1 MTRTNDVVDNL
12 QPFSPGEIRTML
24 MPGAV
29 VSACAWPETPVRK
42 VHVIRIG
49 GAGMS
54 AVARL
59 ALEAGLEVTGSESQ
73 EGRFLPP
80 LRELGARI
88 TVGFD
93 AVNIE
98 EDTDLVIVST
108 AVRADNPEVRRAHEL
123 SIPVIHRAAGLAG
136 LLSDHA
142 LIAVAG
148 THGKTTT
155 SAMATLALRAAGA
168 EPAWAVGAA
177 VAQLGANAG
186 QGAGEYAVVEADE
199 SDGSFVAFAP
209 SVLVLTNFE
218 ADHLDFHGT
227 EENLRA
233 VLSAFAARLKETNGT
248 LVACADDLGALAF
261 ARDAR
266 EAGIRVV
273 TYGEHPDAS
282 WRITADHSSAAGAHV
297 EVESPNGER
306 VNLSLRVPGRH
317 NVLNALGVLAA
328 LEVLD
333 IERGGVLAGL
343 AEFAGADRRFQIA
356 GEVRG
361 LAVIDDYAHHPR
373 EVAAALAAG
382 RERAEGGKL
391 VAVFQPHLFSR
402 TKAFAREFA
411 EALSVAD
418 ETILLP
424 IYPARED
431 FDPSI
436 RSEDVALLI
445 DGARVLEPHDV
456 PGYLAAHAH
465 DARVILMMGA
475 GDIVDVSPRILE
487 ALEARG
493 A

>member
-1 MTRTNDVVDNL
+1 MTPVNDLLDNL
-12 QPFSPGEIRTML
+12 RPFSPGELRTML
-24 MPGAV
+24 RPGAV
-29 VSACAWPETPVRK
+29 VTDAAWPEKPVRK
-42 VHVIRIG
+42 IHVIRIG

-59 ALEAGLEVTGSESQ
+59 ALEAGFEVTGSESQ

-93 AVNIE
+93 DANIE
-98 EDTDLVIVST
+98 EGTDLVIVST
-108 AVRADNPEVRRAHEL
+108 AVRADNPEVRRAHDL
-123 SIPVIHRAAGLAG
+123 AIPVIHRAAGLAG
-136 LLSDHA
+136 LLREHA
-142 LIAVAG
+142 LVAVAG

-233 VLSAFAARLKETNGT
+233 VLSAFATRLTETNGT
-248 LVACADDLGALAF
+248 LVACADDPGALDF

-273 TYGEHPDAS
+273 LYGEHPES
-282 WRITADHSSAAGAHV
+282 TWRIVADHSSAAGAHV
-297 EVESPNGER
+297 EVETPGGESID
-306 VNLSLRVPGRH
+306 LSLRVPGRH

-328 LEVLD
+328 LD
-333 IERGGVLAGL
+333 ILGVTRAGVLAGL
-343 AEFAGADRRFQIA
+343 AEFAGADRRFQVA

-361 LAVIDDYAHHPR
+361 TAVIDDYAHHPR

-382 RERAEGGKL
+382 RERAAGGKL

-402 TKAFAREFA
+402 TKAFTREFA
-411 EALSVAD
+411 EALSAAD

-431 FDPSI
+431 FDSSI
-436 RSEDVALLI
+436 RSEDVAAYI
-445 DGARVLEPHDV
+445 DGAHVLDAADV
-456 PGYLAAHAH
+456 PHYLASHAG

-475 GDIVDVSPRILE
+475 GDIVDVTPRVLE
-487 ALEARG
+487 ALETRG

>member
-1 MTRTNDVVDNL
+1 MPTTDLLDDLR
-12 QPFSPGEIRTML
+12 PFSPGEIRTML
-24 MPGAV
+24 RPGAV
-29 VSACAWPETPVRK
+29 VTDAAWPKTHVRK
-42 VHVIRIG
+42 IHVIRIG

-59 ALEAGLEVTGSESQ
+59 ALEAGFDVTGSESQ

-80 LRELGARI
+80 LRDLGARI

-93 AVNIE
+93 AANIE
-98 EDTDLVIVST
+98 DGTDLVIVST

-123 SIPVIHRAAGLAG
+123 DIPVIHRAAGLAG
-136 LLSDHA
+136 LLKNRA
-142 LIAVAG
+142 LVAVAG

-186 QGAGEYAVVEADE
+186 QGSGEFAVVEADE

-233 VLSAFAARLKETNGT
+233 VLSAFVARLAETNGT
-248 LVACADDLGALAF
+248 LVACADDPGSLAF

-266 EAGIRVV
+266 AAGHRVV
-273 TYGEHPDAS
+273 LYGEHPEAT
-282 WRITADHSSAAGAHV
+282 WRIAADRSSAAGAHV
-297 EVESPNGER
+297 DIDAPDGER
-306 VNLSLRVPGRH
+306 LNLSLRVPGRH

-328 LEVLD
+328 LD
-333 IERGGVLAGL
+333 ILGISREGVLTGL
-343 AEFAGADRRFQIA
+343 AEFAGADRRFQVA

-361 LAVIDDYAHHPR
+361 TAVIDDYAHHPR

-382 RERAEGGKL
+382 RERAEEGKL

-402 TKAFAREFA
+402 TKAFTREFA
-411 EALSVAD
+411 EALSSAD

-436 RSEDVALLI
+436 RSEDVATLI
-445 DGARVLEPHDV
+445 DGSRVLDAADLPD
-456 PGYLAAHAH
+456 YLASHAR

-475 GDIVDVSPRILE
+475 GDIVDVSPRVLE
-487 ALEARG
+487 ALEASG